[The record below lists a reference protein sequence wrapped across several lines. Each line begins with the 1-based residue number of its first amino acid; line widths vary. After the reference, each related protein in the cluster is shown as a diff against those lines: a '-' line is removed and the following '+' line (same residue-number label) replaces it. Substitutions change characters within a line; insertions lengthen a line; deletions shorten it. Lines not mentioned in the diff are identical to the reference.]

1 MQLRGIG
8 AAPGQAVGPV
18 WRHRQVDGA
27 EPVLDVRAAAAAA
40 GAELLALADRV
51 RAGGRADEAG
61 IFEAQ
66 ALMADDPALLEDA
79 EARIAASGATSPDA
93 IAGEIE
99 AAARAVAELLAGL
112 DDELLAA
119 RAADVRDVG
128 SRIARIVRSISS
140 RMS

>member
-79 EARIAASGATSPDA
+79 EARIAAQLTV
-93 IAGEIE
+93 EE
-99 AAARAVAELLAGL
+99 KLARAKSAGL
-112 DDELLAA
+112 SVDVIDTSGTT
-119 RAADVRDVG
+119 ADTDRQIDRLIERLG
-128 SRIARIVRSISS
+128 SLPPRVCS
-140 RMS
+140 